1 VQEIAEEIRRKTG
14 AEFVVVG
21 DHEGRRLAHPDPEK
35 IGRFMVGGDNRPALE
50 EGRSYVSKAV
60 GTLGPSIRGKTPVF
74 TKDGRVIGVVSV
86 GYLQE
91 DVRAIIREAQLKT
104 FPLLA
109 LVFLV
114 GIGGAIMI
122 AKGLKEAIFGLEPEE
137 IANLLQQR
145 TAFLESI
152 REGVVACNADGRVSL
167 VNTAALAQMG
177 LASSREV
184 LERPVAEVLPEA
196 GMEKV
201 LDSGVQ
207 RLDEELAL
215 GGHQMIFNLI
225 PLRNNDQVNGVVASF
240 RRKDEIDVLARELS
254 SVRQYADM
262 LRAQAHEHSNQL
274 HTIAGLIQLESYDE
288 ALELIVS
295 QEASFQEFVG
305 LLTRIAPDPILS
317 ALIIGKFNHAQE
329 NDVELVL
336 DPDSD
341 RLDPP
346 AEFDR
351 NRLVTILG
359 NLLDNACE
367 AARTVE
373 SRPHRVRLQL
383 GQTADELC
391 FAVDDSG
398 PGIPDDLAGR
408 IFDKGIS
415 GKNGANRGVGL
426 FLVQRALKKLGGR
439 IEVETSELGGA
450 RFSVQIPKQTRR

>member
-1 VQEIAEEIRRKTG
+1 
-14 AEFVVVG
+14 
-21 DHEGRRLAHPDPEK
+21 
-35 IGRFMVGGDNRPALE
+35 
-50 EGRSYVSKAV
+50 
-60 GTLGPSIRGKTPVF
+60 
-74 TKDGRVIGVVSV
+74 
-86 GYLQE
+86 
-91 DVRAIIREAQLKT
+91 
-104 FPLLA
+104 
-109 LVFLV
+109 
-114 GIGGAIMI
+114 
-122 AKGLKEAIFGLEPEE
+122 
-137 IANLLQQR
+137 
-145 TAFLESI
+145 
-152 REGVVACNADGRVSL
+152 
-167 VNTAALAQMG
+167 
-177 LASSREV
+177 
-184 LERPVAEVLPEA
+184 VAEVLPEA